1 MNKKIDNDSIPII
14 KNNKIIGFDKK
25 NIIHKKGLLHIA
37 VSVFIFDTN
46 DKINLMLQKRSSKK
60 YHSSLLWT
68 NTSCSHPVKNE
79 SISHAAHRCLKNEM
93 GFDCHLQYKFC
104 FIYNEILNNGLI
116 ENELDHVFIG
126 KYKKHPILNFKEVA
140 NWKWI
145 SLENLITDI
154 YNFPH
159 LYTIW
164 LKIIIKNYI
173 NKLIK

>member
-1 MNKKIDNDSIPII
+1 MNEKIDNSFIPII

-25 NIIHKKGLLHIA
+25 EIIHKKGILHSA

-46 DKINLMLQKRSSKK
+46 KKINLMLQKRSYKK

-68 NTSCSHPVKNE
+68 NTSCSHPIKNE
-79 SISHAAHRCLKNEM
+79 SLLNSAHRCLKNEM
-93 GFDCHLQYKFC
+93 GFDCNLQYKFC
-104 FIYNEILNNGLI
+104 FIYNETLDNGLI
-116 ENELDHVFIG
+116 ENELDHVFVG
-126 KYKKHPILNFKEVA
+126 EYNKYPIVNYEEVE
-140 NWKWI
+140 NWKWM
-145 SLENLITDI
+145 SLENLIKDI